1 VGDTHYLV
9 LRKNHQTCELERNAP
24 GLGRNSC

>member
-1 VGDTHYLV
+1 LL
-9 LRKNHQTCELERNAP
+9 LRKYHQTCELERDAP